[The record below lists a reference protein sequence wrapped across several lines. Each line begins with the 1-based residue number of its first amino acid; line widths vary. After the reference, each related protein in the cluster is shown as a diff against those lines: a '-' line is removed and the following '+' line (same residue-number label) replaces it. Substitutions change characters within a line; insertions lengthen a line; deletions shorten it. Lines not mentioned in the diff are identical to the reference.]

1 MTLRKVMFIIDCL
14 VCVIVVVASSIDVV
28 LGLTSSSWPATAGKV
43 ITAQVVQ
50 RKFSIIIGSHDEPS
64 VSYSFMVGDK
74 KFESNRIRFG
84 GPSWNNA
91 DQAVGKFQSTPITVH
106 YDPRNPTICVLETG
120 FNGQTTWLESLIATI
135 LFILALGDLR
145 SLKVV
150 PISKIK
156 ETTDVKD

>member
-1 MTLRKVMFIIDCL
+1 MLLRKITFIIDCL
-14 VCVIVVVASSIDVV
+14 VCLVVVVAASVDVV
-28 LGLTSSSWPATAGKV
+28 LGLTSSSWATTEGKV
-43 ITAQVVQ
+43 IKAEVVQ

-120 FNGQTTWLESLIATI
+120 FNGQTTWLESLIAI
-135 LFILALGDLR
+135 IFFILAIGDLR
-145 SLKVV
+145 SLKVA
-150 PISKIK
+150 STRKTK
-156 ETTDVKD
+156 ETTDVKE